1 MGVDMSTSFG
11 TPPAAGRR
19 ALRITDVRH
28 KIGLSHATIYGMVKA
43 GRFPPPFRLG
53 PNSSAWWEHE
63 VDAWLEARAAES
75 RAEAAEAAEAA

>member
-19 ALRITDVRH
+19 ALRITGVRH

-75 RAEAAEAAEAA
+75 RAEAAEAA